1 VTWLL
6 AAAPALAVL
15 VFGILLWFGKLP
27 HIVNPI
33 RGFAVLCVAVT
44 SGYVMWMG
52 WRLSNILA
60 SPDWCSKALQAERI
74 TPGNSFVGL
83 TACVDL
89 LKIQL
94 KAIATDSH
102 VFAGVVAMCLLTL
115 IVIVIAGGRLQFAAS
130 KSGISGNMSSAEDE
144 AASAAAAQTAGA
156 AVAEA
161 GKIATEGAKPASQ
174 PVEPSPR
181 PV

>member
-1 VTWLL
+1 MK
-6 AAAPALAVL
+6 
-15 VFGILLWFGKLP
+15 FP

-33 RGFAVLCVAVT
+33 RGFAVLIVAII
-44 SGYVMWMG
+44 GIYIMWMG

-74 TPGNSFVGL
+74 TPGQTFVGL

-102 VFAGVVAMCLLTL
+102 IFAGVVAMCLMTL
-115 IVIVIAGGRLQFAAS
+115 IIIVIAGARAQFSFS
-130 KSGISGNMSSAEDE
+130 KTGVTADMSRDDPGDALPVKVVNPPSAPVPTTE
-144 AASAAAAQTAGA
+144 AP
-156 AVAEA
+156 V
-161 GKIATEGAKPASQ
+161 KP
-174 PVEPSPR
+174 
-181 PV
+181 